1 MDTEY
6 AYPIICCFFRNES
19 RTNSSFGFQRVT
31 IRLARKRRDAPPIW
45 ESAVKATQQIPS
57 KDTKWCKNEK
67 RDRGVFIDSV
77 ACHRVRRNWSVRK
90 RLYVDRCTGTLI
102 ILTRLLIK
110 ISVVFF
116 YRGLLLYFRRAAAKR
131 TQRQRRIR
139 AKRDTVTERKVVF
152 SFYNLIDE
160 HATGGASQPMGSYH
174 EPPADDNVRVDNTR
188 DLAGWLSSLSLLYL
202 TTAGNEF

>member
-1 MDTEY
+1 VDTEY

-57 KDTKWCKNEK
+57 KDTKWCRNEK

-116 YRGLLLYFRRAAAKR
+116 LPGPSF
-131 TQRQRRIR
+131 
-139 AKRDTVTERKVVF
+139 VF
-152 SFYNLIDE
+152 SSSSGQTDPTTTSYK
-160 HATGGASQPMGSYH
+160 SQERY
-174 EPPADDNVRVDNTR
+174 R
-188 DLAGWLSSLSLLYL
+188 DGEES
-202 TTAGNEF
+202 GV